1 MQRRDKIVLQKI
13 ISNIDLAI
21 KFLGETS
28 QEDFLNDE
36 LLQHAEAMVSI
47 KIGELIKA
55 LTSEFREQHN
65 QIEWK
70 KAAGYRDIVAH
81 RYESLVKKFLNSTQ
95 KKIRIWQSR
104 QLPNPNS
111 QILISE
117 LVRSAGIEPTLS
129 APEANVLSTGLRAQN
144 T

>member
-1 MQRRDKIVLQKI
+1 MQRRDKIVLRKI

-55 LTSEFREQHN
+55 LTSEFREQHS

-81 RYESLVKKFLNSTQ
+81 RYESLEMEIVYQTIKDSYPKMKIQIEKILELDAQ
-95 KKIRIWQSR
+95 K
-104 QLPNPNS
+104 N
-111 QILISE
+111 
-117 LVRSAGIEPTLS
+117 
-129 APEANVLSTGLRAQN
+129 
-144 T
+144 